1 MNWLKKW
8 LVGKVIRQ
16 LLKEVLMLTFLS
28 GYRTYIVAI
37 VVAVVTGVYQLNYID
52 LTTYQTVLGWLGAAG
67 LATLRA
73 GIGSK

>member
-28 GYRTYIVAI
+28 GYRSYIVA
-37 VVAVVTGVYQLNYID
+37 VLVAIATAAYQLNYID
-52 LTTYQTVLGWLGAAG
+52 LSTYQTVLGWLGAAG